1 MITKGGRLLVQMGM
15 NENYYSKEALEY
27 EPALIRAREVLNSFC
42 FTNTSHKVNEIL
54 ELYNV
59 YLLITGHTKHSHLFD
74 ASCS

>member
-1 MITKGGRLLVQMGM
+1 MQMGM

-59 YLLITGHTKHSHLFD
+59 
-74 ASCS
+74 